1 MDESTEEIVLAAAAP
16 GDGVMHRLWVVGMM
30 MIASFA
36 SGALAT
42 TQGWAWLKHVSLIAV
57 SLTGMPVRDKM
68 SDAYCKYGCAV

>member
-1 MDESTEEIVLAAAAP
+1 
-16 GDGVMHRLWVVGMM
+16 MHRLWVVGM

-42 TQGWAWLKHVSLIAV
+42 TQGWALLKHVPLIAV

-68 SDAYCKYGCAV
+68 SDTYCKYGCAV